1 MSEPARFRVPLGPFL
16 ALFYAFFSLVLAGI
30 FLSLVSG
37 FGPGG
42 ARDIPSAGLAIFAAS
57 VLVAT
62 LIDRVHGG
70 RDALALRV
78 PNVAAIP
85 LALVGGF
92 ALAPLSDAV
101 ADLVVKRFPH
111 AGDGD
116 ALDLGAT
123 LGSKGL
129 SAAAFLILLP
139 FAEELLFRGALLGA
153 LRDRPALT
161 LGGGDDDGG
170 PARPTADRAPPVP
183 GAAFVALGI
192 FALTRGEPRTIPS
205 ALLLGAS
212 TTFLRLRTETVVAAM
227 LFHVGY
233 MLRDVVG
240 IFVPAVAAFPTARLV
255 VLAPC
260 AVVWLGCLALVAK
273 VGAAPVAS
281 RSSAAV
287 GD

>member
-16 ALFYAFFSLVLAGI
+16 ALFYAFFSLVLAGL
-30 FLSLVSG
+30 FLALVAG

-70 RDALALRV
+70 RDALALHA
-78 PNVAAIP
+78 PKAAAIP

-92 ALAPLSDAV
+92 ALAPLSDAL
-101 ADLVVKRFPH
+101 ADVVVKRFPH
-111 AGDGD
+111 ASDG
-116 ALDLGAT
+116 APLDLGDT
-123 LGSKGL
+123 LGAKVL
-129 SAAAFLILLP
+129 AAAAFLVLLP
-139 FAEELLFRGALLGA
+139 FAEEILFRGALLGA
-153 LRDRPALT
+153 LRDRPALS
-161 LGGGDDDGG
+161 LGGDDDDG
-170 PARPTADRAPPVP
+170 PARPSADRAPPVP

-212 TTFLRLRTETVVAAM
+212 TTFLRLRTETVVAAV

-255 VLAPC
+255 VLAPS
-260 AVVWLGCLALVAK
+260 AALWLACLALAAK
-273 VGAAPVAS
+273 VGAAPGS
-281 RSSAAV
+281 SSAAV

>member
-16 ALFYAFFSLVLAGI
+16 ALFYAFFSLVLAGM
-30 FLSLVSG
+30 FLALVSG

-70 RDALALRV
+70 RDSLALRL
-78 PNVAAIP
+78 PKAAAIP

-116 ALDLGAT
+116 PLDLGAT

-129 SAAAFLILLP
+129 AAAAFLILLP

-161 LGGGDDDGG
+161 LGGGDDDDG
-170 PARPTADRAPPVP
+170 PARPTADSAPPVP
-183 GAAFVALGI
+183 GAAFIALGI

-212 TTFLRLRTETVVAAM
+212 TTFLRLRTDALLTAV

-240 IFVPAVAAFPTARLV
+240 IFAPALAAFPTARLV
-255 VLAPC
+255 VLVPC
-260 AVVWLGCLALVAK
+260 ALAWLASLALIAK
-273 VGAAPVAS
+273 VGASPASAPAVA
-281 RSSAAV
+281 
-287 GD
+287 D